1 MTPISLFI
9 YIFNYEIFVYKL
21 LLIHKEVTP

>member
-9 YIFNYEIFVYKL
+9 YIFNYEILVYEL
-21 LLIHKEVTP
+21 LSTHTDVTP